1 MSDRIGISQ
10 VFHGTFI
17 HSTSPGS
24 IEIVHDGML
33 VVSPDGR
40 IEYFLHNIPVE
51 ETRTALD
58 GLNILA
64 GEYRLSAISK
74 DKSNPGFLI
83 PGFVDT
89 HNHAPQWA
97 QRGLGRG
104 LQILEWL
111 DTVTFPNEA
120 KFKDKDYARK
130 VYGSCVNGTIK
141 QGITT
146 ACYYGSLHGDAT
158 KILADICLEK
168 GQRAFIGKCNMDQNS
183 PAYYTDASADE
194 SLRVTEDFIAHVR
207 SRDPTFSQI
216 TPIITPRF
224 AISCT
229 RELLKG
235 LGNIAAKNA
244 GLPIQTHFNEAESE
258 IAATLSLFPEFEN
271 EADLYAHFGLLTNRT
286 VLAHCC
292 HMTPYEMD
300 RLKALDCGVAH
311 CPIANTTVGGGFM
324 AAPIREFLRRDI
336 KVGLG
341 TDSGGGFSSSI
352 LDAMRQAFIVS
363 NAREMMTKGEDK
375 SLSLEECFYMATLGG
390 ARVCGIEQESGN
402 FAIGKF
408 FDALHV
414 HMASVDGD
422 EASLAS
428 TGIEAGDEMRTVFE
442 KFMMTADDRN
452 IANVYVKGN
461 IIHSG

>member
-1 MSDRIGISQ
+1 M
-10 VFHGTFI
+10 FHGTFI
-17 HSTSPGS
+17 HSKSSGS
-24 IEIVHDGML
+24 IEIVHDGVL
-33 VVSPDGR
+33 VVGADGR
-40 IEYFLHNIPVE
+40 IVYFLHDIPVE
-51 ETRTALD
+51 EIQTALN
-58 GLNILA
+58 GLSIRVNDCH
-64 GEYRLSAISK
+64 ISVISS
-74 DKSNPGFLI
+74 DKSNPGFLM

-97 QRGLGRG
+97 QRGRGRG

-111 DTVTFPNEA
+111 ETVTFPNEA
-120 KFKDKDYARK
+120 KFQDKDYARK
-130 VYGSCVNGTIK
+130 VYESCVDGTIK

-146 ACYYGSLHGDAT
+146 ACYYGSLHGEAT
-158 KILADICLEK
+158 KTLADICLEK

-183 PAYYTDASADE
+183 PAYYTDASASE
-194 SLRVTEDFIAHVR
+194 SLRVTEDFISHVR
-207 SRDPTFSQI
+207 RRDPTFTKI

-235 LGNIAAKNA
+235 LGKIAEENA

-258 IAATLSLFPEFEN
+258 IAATLALFPEFDN
-271 EADLYAHFGLLTNRT
+271 EADLYAHFRLLTNRT

-292 HMTPYEMD
+292 HMTSYEVE

-363 NAREMMTKGEDK
+363 NAREMMTKGGDK

-390 ARVCGIEQESGN
+390 ARVCGIEHESGN
-402 FAIGKF
+402 FAIGKH
-408 FDALHV
+408 FDALHI
-414 HMASVDGD
+414 HMASVGGD
-422 EASLAS
+422 ESNLAS
-428 TGIEAGDEMRTVFE
+428 TGIEAGDGMRTVFE

-452 IANVYVKGN
+452 ITNVYVRGN
-461 IIHSG
+461 IIHGG